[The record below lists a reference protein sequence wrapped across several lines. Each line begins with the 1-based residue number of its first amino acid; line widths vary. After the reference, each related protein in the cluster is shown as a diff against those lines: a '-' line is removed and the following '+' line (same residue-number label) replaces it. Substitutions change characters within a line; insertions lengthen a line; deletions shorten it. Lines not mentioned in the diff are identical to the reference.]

1 MRERACRE
9 CRAITTGDRCWNCG
23 STNLSNAYS
32 GLIVVL
38 VPEESE
44 LAKLLNI
51 TKPGRYAIKVE

>member
-1 MRERACRE
+1 V
-9 CRAITTGDRCWNCG
+9 I
-23 STNLSNAYS
+23 
-32 GLIVVL
+32 VL